1 MRWIKSNIQNIN
13 KNANC
18 ISMILKYNFES
29 QFVVSLSP
37 PLFSL
42 CLLDFTLKMVQ
53 KTCVENK
60 LFEGYKSVINIAV
73 VLKQQEQ
80 MWGSQ
85 VGFISFPSWKPLP
98 PVTPLI
104 TCKSQT
110 HVMRRM
116 FAVGLCGFKGMIW
129 TQGMMLL
136 SWRTENRSSSDLVL
150 YIY

>member
-1 MRWIKSNIQNIN
+1 MCAFIYIYNMHCAHTYYVN
-13 KNANC
+13 KNFYFGCDESNQIFKILIKTNC

-80 MWGSQ
+80 M
-85 VGFISFPSWKPLP
+85 
-98 PVTPLI
+98 
-104 TCKSQT
+104 
-110 HVMRRM
+110 
-116 FAVGLCGFKGMIW
+116 
-129 TQGMMLL
+129 
-136 SWRTENRSSSDLVL
+136 
-150 YIY
+150 